1 VRRAATLLVST
12 LLAGVVFCTAEYRRY
27 ELFEM
32 VCGADLVVA
41 GTIRSVDSAPWWP
54 KSRGPK
60 QTRGFELEVSETI
73 SGAPVTGS
81 LNVYCFENWT
91 CASRWAPYRT
101 GQRVLLFLS
110 RPEEGEK
117 KWRIL
122 GGGGEGEMPL
132 LQDSICVRGY
142 AVHGYQML
150 PQAIDEDRA
159 EGSLVPLDQFE
170 RAVRGFRETYAWELD
185 KRGWLPISIGPRES
199 MGKAEAFAA
208 SSLTARHLHEEVVS
222 SGVWTGDPLEV
233 GVRELP
239 ASLPSI
245 DADIEALSAKS
256 PLGEEHEALMFLD
269 ALRGSVASRCV
280 FVGDVDGNGT
290 SDLAI
295 ALPWASITGRNQ
307 GAVWIAL
314 LDTRGIPSD
323 FGRILEHQ
331 PGLPER
337 MEEYAQFGEGLAGVG
352 DLDGNGVPD
361 LVVGAPAWNETNGH
375 RGGVWV
381 VLMKKDA
388 TVAKAVEIGGD
399 PRFKAA
405 GIEAKS
411 GIGTA
416 VALVGDLDRD
426 GYPEIAIGQE
436 PEFEKERSDG
446 RSVFIVS
453 LGKGGEVRWVRRL
466 NHGPDALVKGYSGFG
481 DALVGPGDIDGD
493 GVADLAVSDPQDSDG
508 GEDRGAVWLVGLK
521 ADGTMKDAKKISDW
535 GGGFKGLLHNE
546 SKFGTSLCAP
556 GDLDGDGVSDLFVG
570 SHEGLWMLFLNRDGV
585 VRSHSLVGNPQP
597 KAKRVSEFPL
607 SIASTRT
614 HGPGSPILLMLGEWT
629 SAEQREIGTFRRALL
644 DPSGELRRP

>member
-1 VRRAATLLVST
+1 MRCAATLFVSI
-12 LLAGVVFCTAEYRRY
+12 LLAGVAFCTADYRRY

-32 VCGADLVVA
+32 VCRADLVVA

-54 KSRGPK
+54 KSRGSK

-91 CASRWAPYRT
+91 CASRWAAYRT

-110 RPEEGEK
+110 RPEAGEK

-132 LQDSICVRGY
+132 VQDSICVREY
-142 AVHGYQML
+142 EVHGYQML
-150 PQAIDEDRA
+150 PQAIGEDRA
-159 EGSLVPLDQFE
+159 NGSLVPLDQFE
-170 RAVRGFRETYAWELD
+170 RAIRGFRETYAWELD
-185 KRGWLPISIGPRES
+185 NRSWLPISIRPKES
-199 MGKAEAFAA
+199 MAKAEAFAA
-208 SSLTARHLHEEVVS
+208 ISLTARHLHEEVVS
-222 SGVWTGDPLEV
+222 SSVWTGDPLEV

-245 DADIEALSAKS
+245 DADIEVLCAKS
-256 PLGEEHEALMFLD
+256 PLGEGHESLMFLD

-314 LDTRGIPSD
+314 LDVRGMPKG
-323 FGRILEHQ
+323 FVRMLEHP

-337 MEEYAQFGEGLAGVG
+337 MEEYAHFGEGLAAVG

-361 LVVGAPAWNETNGH
+361 LVVGAPAWNETNGQ

-381 VLMKKDA
+381 VLMTKDG
-388 TVAKAVEIGGD
+388 TVAKAVEVGGD
-399 PRFKAA
+399 PHFKAA

-416 VALVGDLDRD
+416 IARVGDLDGD
-426 GYPEIAIGQE
+426 GYPEIAIGQD
-436 PEFEKERSDG
+436 PEFEKQRSEG

-453 LGKGGEVRWVRRL
+453 LGKGGEVRWVRCL
-466 NHGPDALVKGYSGFG
+466 NDRHDAFVKEFSQFG
-481 DALVGPGDIDGD
+481 AALAGPGDLDGD
-493 GVADLAVSDPQDSDG
+493 RIPDLAVSDPYDSDG

-521 ADGTMKDAKKISDW
+521 ADGSMKDAKKISNW

-546 SKFGTSLCAP
+546 SRFGASLCAP
-556 GDLDGDGVSDLFVG
+556 GDIDGDGVPDLLVG
-570 SHEGLWMLFLNRDGV
+570 SHEGLWMLFLNRNGA
-585 VRSHSLVGNPQP
+585 VRSHSLVGDPGP
-597 KAKRVSEFPL
+597 SAKRALEFPL
-607 SIASTRT
+607 CIASARGQDGGT
-614 HGPGSPILLMLGEWT
+614 PILLMFGEWIVG
-629 SAEQREIGTFRRALL
+629 EPRGRGTLRRALL